1 MLMREAPPRD
11 ALVAASKGTTM
22 SSRTVYYL
30 PGAGGQIHT
39 GLGQGILDRGFDLVG
54 RETRG
59 DFKSL
64 PFQDKIDLIA
74 SDLQSGFWSE
84 DARVVCNSF
93 GAYLF
98 LHAQA
103 GMNPFPG
110 HLLLLSPIVGHFVN
124 EDRMMGFVPPR
135 SDRLMELAERGQF
148 PTPAR
153 AQIHVGEEDWQSNPV
168 AVKRFGSAA
177 GIPVTIVAK
186 KGHMLGRDYVGRLID
201 AWVGSPNIDHA
212 S

>member
-1 MLMREAPPRD
+1 MSPR
-11 ALVAASKGTTM
+11 TI
-22 SSRTVYYL
+22 YYL

-39 GLGQGILDRGFDLVG
+39 GLGQGLLARGFDLAG

-59 DFKSL
+59 DFKLL

-74 SDLQSGFWSE
+74 RDLQSGFWTE

-103 GMNPFPG
+103 DMSPFPG

-135 SDRLMELAERGQF
+135 SDRLMELAESGQF
-148 PTPAR
+148 PTPTKAH
-153 AQIHVGEEDWQSNPV
+153 IHVGEEDWQSHPD
-168 AVKRFGSAA
+168 AVVRFGKAT

-186 KGHMLGRDYVGRLID
+186 RGHTLGKEYVGHVLD
-201 AWVGSPNIDHA
+201 AHRTTVSLVRTLARIPRR
-212 S
+212 